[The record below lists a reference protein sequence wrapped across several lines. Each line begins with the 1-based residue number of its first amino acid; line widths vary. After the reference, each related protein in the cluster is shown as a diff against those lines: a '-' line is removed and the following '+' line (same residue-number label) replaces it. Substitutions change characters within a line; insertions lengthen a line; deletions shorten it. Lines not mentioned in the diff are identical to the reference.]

1 MLRKI
6 WNKEDYDKYL
16 KELKDLSEPKYRD
29 FHKKLTTTKYEILGI
44 RVPKMRQLA
53 KDKLK
58 TDYLSFLKYFS
69 DKYYEEV
76 FIEGQVIIGI
86 KEEDI
91 FLEYFYK
98 YIPKIDN
105 WAICDSFCNSLKRM
119 KKNPDKY
126 FPICKEL
133 ALQSDKVFTS
143 RVGLICLL
151 NHFID
156 KPYLKEIFNILDTI
170 KSNEYYLNMAEAWLV
185 CELYTKYP
193 SETTKYLKKNKLND
207 FTQNKSISKIRDSY
221 RVTKEEKEFLNTLK
235 RK

>member
-58 TDYLSFLKYFS
+58 TDYLSFLKYCS